1 MNTPYVKICGITNW
15 VDAMVAIEAGADLL
29 GFNFFPKSPRY
40 VEPEQV
46 ATIIHDIRE
55 KVDTDK
61 KMLVRTPKFVG
72 IFVNESGTNISKV
85 LAQTKIDYVQLHGD
99 EKPADV
105 AMFPTRAFKALRPS
119 SPAAARS
126 EAAAYASVG
135 RRSVSDGRPG
145 WLLDAYDPNEYGGT
159 GKRADW
165 HVAAELARLYSGL
178 LLAGGLTPD
187 NVADAIHTVLPWGV
201 DVSSGV
207 EESAGKKDH
216 NKVREFI
223 RGAKSCLD
231 N

>member
-1 MNTPYVKICGITNW
+1 MNIPHVKICGITNL

-29 GFNFFPKSPRY
+29 GFIFFPKPPRY
-40 VEPEQV
+40 VEPERV

-55 KVDTDK
+55 MADTDK
-61 KMLVRTPKFVG
+61 KKPIRIPKFVG
-72 IFVNESGTNISKV
+72 VFVNESRTNISSV
-85 LAQTKIDYVQLHGD
+85 LDQTKIDYVQLHGD
-99 EKPADV
+99 EKPDDV
-105 AMFPTRAFKALRPS
+105 KMFPTRAFKALRPS
-119 SPAAARS
+119 SPDAARS

-135 RRSVSDGRPG
+135 RRSVSDSGPG

-165 HVAAELARLYSGL
+165 RVAAELARLYSGL

-187 NVADAIHTVLPWGV
+187 NVSDAIRTVLPWGV

-207 EESAGKKDH
+207 EESSGKKDH

-223 RGAKSCLD
+223 QRAKSCLD